1 MRHILITILLF
12 TFFLFSCEQKEQ
24 GNFTFPNGTK
34 YKGEL
39 KDGKPNG
46 QGTSAF
52 PDGGKYEGEYKD
64 GKKDGQGT
72 YTWSDGDKYEGEYKD
87 GEMWN
92 GTLYDKDGNIK
103 YKWVNGVKQK

>member
-1 MRHILITILLF
+1 MKHILTIHSILLLS
-12 TFFLFSCEQKEQ
+12 FFLFSCEKKEQ

-46 QGTSAF
+46 QGTSTF
-52 PDGGKYEGEYKD
+52 TDGGKYVGKYKD

-72 YTWSDGDKYEGEYKD
+72 YTWSDGDKYVGE
-87 GEMWN
+87 
-92 GTLYDKDGNIK
+92 LK
-103 YKWVNGVKQK
+103 YG

>member
-1 MRHILITILLF
+1 MRHILITIITILLF

-46 QGTSAF
+46 QGTSTF
-52 PDGGKYEGEYKD
+52 PDGGKYVGKYKD

-72 YTWSDGDKYEGEYKD
+72 
-87 GEMWN
+87 
-92 GTLYDKDGNIK
+92 
-103 YKWVNGVKQK
+103 

>member
-1 MRHILITILLF
+1 MRHILITIITILLF

-46 QGTSAF
+46 QGTSTF
-52 PDGGKYEGEYKD
+52 TDGGKYV
-64 GKKDGQGT
+64 GK
-72 YTWSDGDKYEGEYKD
+72 WREDKP
-87 GEMWN
+87 WN
-92 GTLYDKDGNIK
+92 VKFYDKKGNTLIK
-103 YKWVNGVKQK
+103 IANGVLQR